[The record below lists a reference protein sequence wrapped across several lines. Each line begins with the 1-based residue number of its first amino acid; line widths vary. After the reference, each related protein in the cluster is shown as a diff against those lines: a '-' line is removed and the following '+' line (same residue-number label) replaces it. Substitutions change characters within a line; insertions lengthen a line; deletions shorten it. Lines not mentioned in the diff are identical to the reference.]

1 MKGIENYS
9 PEWPKKYEIES
20 EKIKSVFGDEVID
33 IQHIGST
40 SIPGAIAKPLIDIG
54 ILTNSIDDI
63 DSFVKKLE
71 PLGYSYKP
79 DMSSVERILSTTRL
93 RNNVIDIKLLLFTAL
108 VDANNPDDEVWIA
121 DCCVEYGSH
130 EVYVFGLQAAVLT
143 STSRH
148 TGSSMIAPNQLS

>member
-1 MKGIENYS
+1 MRYHKIFILKAHYHFPINRDENGYL
-9 PEWPKKYEIES
+9 IGFAQDTTNDF
-20 EKIKSVFGDEVID
+20 SVALKHFMW
-33 IQHIGST
+33 QRT
-40 SIPGAIAKPLIDIG
+40 L
-54 ILTNSIDDI
+54 NSIASRARDLH
-63 DSFVKKLE
+63 V
-71 PLGYSYKP
+71 
-79 DMSSVERILSTTRL
+79 VERILSTTRL

-121 DCCVEYGSH
+121 DRCVEYGSH